1 MVTNVNFYIMKKE
14 ERISEINRVL
24 QEYFEKHLDSGKI
37 AAKEF
42 MNLFIENGIF
52 KRNNKDGLPIRQL
65 LRELDKEN
73 QLNKIPYVYAERK
86 EKNVNWY
93 FCSKI

>member
-1 MVTNVNFYIMKKE
+1 MLIFMKKE

-24 QEYFEKHLDSGKI
+24 LEYFEKHLNSEKI

-52 KRNNKDGLPIRQL
+52 KKNNKDGLPIRQL

-73 QLNKIPYVYAERK
+73 QLNKIPYIYVERK
-86 EKNVNWY
+86 KKNVNWY